1 MNSLSTSDIKNIK
14 EKLIK
19 FKNKLFEN
27 NSNIK
32 KDLNESK
39 GFKYIRYLFNED
51 KNKKSDL
58 YKAEKMI
65 NLAVT
70 KIKIKKRF

>member
-51 KNKKSDL
+51 KNKKSDF

-70 KIKIKKRF
+70 KIKIKKGF